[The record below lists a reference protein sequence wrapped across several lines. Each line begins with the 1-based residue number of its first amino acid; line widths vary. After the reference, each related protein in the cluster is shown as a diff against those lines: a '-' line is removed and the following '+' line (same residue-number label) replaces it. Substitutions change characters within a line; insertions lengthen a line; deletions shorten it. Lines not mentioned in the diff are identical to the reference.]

1 MPDLTILVL
10 LLSGALLLY
19 GIRRFGQ
26 RPASWINFTEFC
38 YALMFFGGYIVVY
51 VLSTIVPVGSY
62 VLSDVTPIFT
72 TVIAGFFTFV
82 IFARSTR
89 YLCRSLGPPRPQ
101 PASERFG
108 TKGATTPEDAALY
121 ALGMLSLAS
130 IAIFIAIKGISIG
143 NSSYERRYEISRG
156 AGPLI
161 FFFPSFLPAAAS
173 LMYRARRFRGFLGWA
188 FVSVA
193 VGFTTYLALAGYR
206 QILMACMLTAAVI
219 AVRKGYVSRRMLVP
233 FMITGLISILA
244 LSFLRYAGE
253 DDSVFDTRGAAAS
266 AYLQGDV
273 FPIIAPLRIYEFT
286 ETAERPGIEIVTN
299 ALGLYI
305 PRFLWPK
312 KPDIMQDAAGYYTQE
327 VRGYGRGVTLSPT
340 VIGEGLLVGGTWC
353 VYLFLAL
360 GGVIVA
366 LLNEVH
372 ERTRSRIVFFN
383 ILAFQYSCFFFLREG
398 LSILALRVVFLIFF
412 VAVCKAIKSLIPV
425 RVDHRFA

>member
-1 MPDLTILVL
+1 MADMTIVVL
-10 LLSGALLLY
+10 IPSALLLIY

-26 RPASWINFTEFC
+26 KPASWINFTEFC

-51 VLSTIVPVGSY
+51 ILSSLFPVGSY
-62 VLSDVTPIFT
+62 LLSDVTPIFT
-72 TVIAGFFTFV
+72 TVIGGFFTFV
-82 IFARSTR
+82 LFARGMKR
-89 YLCRSLGPPRPQ
+89 LCRGLLPHRDQ
-101 PASERFG
+101 ASERFATSRG
-108 TKGATTPEDAALY
+108 TTPEDAALY

-130 IAIFIAIKGISIG
+130 IAIFIAIKGISVG

-173 LMYRARRFRGFLGWA
+173 LMYRARRVRAFLGWA
-188 FVSVA
+188 FLSVA
-193 VGFTTYLALAGYR
+193 VGFMTYLALAGYR
-206 QILMACMLTAAVI
+206 QILMACTLTAAVI

-233 FMITGLISILA
+233 FMITGLVSILA

-253 DDSVFDTRGAAAS
+253 QDSVFDTRGAAAS

-273 FPIIAPLRIYEFT
+273 FPIIAPLRIYQFT
-286 ETAERPGIEIVTN
+286 ETAERPGVEIVTN
-299 ALGLYI
+299 TLGLYV

-312 KPDIMQDAAGYYTQE
+312 KPEIMEDAAGYYTQE

-340 VIGEGLLVGGTWC
+340 IIGEGLLVGGTWC

-398 LSILALRVVFLIFF
+398 LSILALRVIFLVFF
-412 VAVCKAIKSLIPV
+412 VAVCKAIKSVIPV
-425 RVDHRFA
+425 RLDHRFA